1 MEIDAIIKKAQLIK
15 IADNPDGIDN
25 LIASLESYKANKGDI
40 CKKKSYHM
48 LFSGT
53 RYYEYE
59 SCNWYE
65 LTVMLYSVT
74 SYIIDQLENY
84 LSMVSIIYSACKHS
98 LSGYVIETEDEIY
111 NYVFDVEFY
120 EVSHKLEVLLYRN
133 GFDIR
138 EDVNNKRLWN
148 FITGEDVNNKRLWD
162 FDLSE

>member
-1 MEIDAIIKKAQLIK
+1 
-15 IADNPDGIDN
+15 
-25 LIASLESYKANKGDI
+25 
-40 CKKKSYHM
+40 M

-84 LSMVSIIYSACKHS
+84 LSMVSTIYSACKHS

-138 EDVNNKRLWN
+138 EDVNNKRLW
-148 FITGEDVNNKRLWD
+148 D
-162 FDLSE
+162 FDLSQ

>member
-84 LSMVSIIYSACKHS
+84 LSMVSPIYSACKHS
-98 LSGYVIETEDEIY
+98 LAGYVIETEDEIY

-138 EDVNNKRLWN
+138 SDALLNRNGFFDMQNAKDGKRLWH
-148 FITGEDVNNKRLWD
+148 

>member
-40 CKKKSYHM
+40 CKKKLYRM
-48 LFSGT
+48 LYSGT
-53 RYYEYE
+53 RDSEWE
-59 SCNWYE
+59 SCQWYPV
-65 LTVMLYSVT
+65 TVLLYSLT
-74 SYIIDQLENY
+74 SYIIDKLEKY
-84 LSMVSIIYSACKHS
+84 FSVISQAYSCKHC
-98 LSGYVIETEDEIY
+98 LAGFVIETEDEIY

-120 EVSHKLEVLLYRN
+120 KVSRKLEILLYRN

-138 EDVNNKRLWN
+138 SDALLNRNGFFDMQNAKDDKRLWH
-148 FITGEDVNNKRLWD
+148 